1 MEYLRKFEPG
11 TLATAAFKSNPNDRE
26 RALPG
31 TFGYTAAMS
40 KAKKKSDGGSTIA
53 LNKKAGHDYHIEER
67 YEAGIALLGW
77 EVKALRAGRVQL
89 KESYVKI
96 LHAEAFLVGAHVSPL
111 PTASTHVDPNPVRN
125 RKLLLQRTQ
134 LNKLIGLTERAGY
147 TLVPTAMYWKQGRA
161 KLEVGLAKG
170 KKLHDKRADEKDKDW
185 QREKQRIFKQR

>member
-1 MEYLRKFEPG
+1 
-11 TLATAAFKSNPNDRE
+11 
-26 RALPG
+26 LPG

-40 KAKKKSDGGSTIA
+40 KAKKTSDGGSTIA

-77 EVKALRAGRVQL
+77 EVKALRAGRLQL

-111 PTASTHVDPNPVRN
+111 PTASTHVDPDPVRA